1 MDVDQR
7 YNYIGILAGGISW
20 YMMESKDFIS
30 SISFHSK
37 NESSQIVS
45 FNGKVITFRL
55 SIGEIH
61 FIHNN
66 CKERFWNRKYFVTK

>member
-1 MDVDQR
+1 MDVDPS
-7 YNYIGILAGGISW
+7 YKYIEKIAGGISW

-45 FNGKVITFRL
+45 FNGKNVTFRL
-55 SIGEIH
+55 SIGEVQ
-61 FIHNN
+61 FIHNK
-66 CKERFWNRKYFVTK
+66 CQEHYWNRNYFVTK